1 MSLRPFAILAALIA
15 GLAALFV
22 LKLIG
27 LLIKFAFAI
36 ALLVAVAVLGVTYLS
51 LTASSDRGEPMSR
64 MALLYPVSK

>member
-36 ALLVAVAVLGVTYLS
+36 ALLVALA
-51 LTASSDRGEPMSR
+51 AFFAFEAIARKFRAPR
-64 MALLYPVSK
+64 